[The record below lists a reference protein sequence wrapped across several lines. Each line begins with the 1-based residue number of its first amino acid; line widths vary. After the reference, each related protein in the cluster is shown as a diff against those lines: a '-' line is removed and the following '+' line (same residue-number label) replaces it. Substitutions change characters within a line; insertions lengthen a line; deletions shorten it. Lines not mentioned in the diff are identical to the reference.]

1 MRNEYN
7 IHIIKYETRQKG
19 RNPVLK
25 KKAKQKK
32 ETVQCLIMH
41 CVPLGGKLLL
51 DFWEKIKM

>member
-32 ETVQCLIMH
+32 ETV
-41 CVPLGGKLLL
+41 
-51 DFWEKIKM
+51 

>member
-25 KKAKQKK
+25 KKQNKRKKQYS
-32 ETVQCLIMH
+32 V
-41 CVPLGGKLLL
+41 
-51 DFWEKIKM
+51 